1 MKKDKG
7 SYLGTPSQLDTHYK
21 PSVDRYTNMGYR
33 RCGRSGIKLPL
44 ISLGLWQ
51 NFGDEMCFK
60 SARETVFRAFDL
72 GITCFDLAN
81 NYGNPPGSAEIAFG
95 RIIKE
100 GLCRYRDQ
108 LIISTKAGY
117 DMWPGPY
124 GEWGSKKYLVASINQ
139 SLDRLGIEYVDI
151 FYSHRYDPQT
161 PLSETME
168 ALDFIC
174 RQGKALYVGIS
185 SYGVKETL
193 EAYNI
198 LKELRT
204 PFIIHQSSY
213 SLFNRWIETT
223 GLLEEVEN
231 IGLGCITFT
240 SLEQGL
246 LTDKYVNGIP
256 RQGRMVV
263 PGSLLKPTVLSGDL
277 VKNLKGLSN
286 IAKRRRQTL
295 AQMAIAWVLRDTRV
309 TSTIIGART
318 IEQIEE
324 NVAALCNLHFTD
336 EELKQIDQFAVDMG
350 ITLWPPNC

>member
-1 MKKDKG
+1 
-7 SYLGTPSQLDTHYK
+7 
-21 PSVDRYTNMGYR
+21 
-33 RCGRSGIKLPL
+33 
-44 ISLGLWQ
+44 
-51 NFGDEMCFK
+51 
-60 SARETVFRAFDL
+60 
-72 GITCFDLAN
+72 
-81 NYGNPPGSAEIAFG
+81 
-95 RIIKE
+95 
-100 GLCRYRDQ
+100 
-108 LIISTKAGY
+108 
-117 DMWPGPY
+117 MWPGPY

-174 RQGKALYVGIS
+174 RQGKALYVGVS

-204 PFIIHQSSY
+204 PFIIHQPSY
-213 SLFNRWIETT
+213 SLFNRWIETHR
-223 GLLEEVEN
+223 LLEEVEKM
-231 IGLGCITFT
+231 GLGCITFT
-240 SLEQGL
+240 ALEQGL

-256 RQGRMVV
+256 TRGRMVT

-277 VKNLKGLSN
+277 VKNIKGLSN

-309 TSTIIGART
+309 TSTIVGART

-324 NVAALCNLHFTD
+324 NVAALSNLHFTD

-350 ITLWPPNC
+350 ITQWPPNC